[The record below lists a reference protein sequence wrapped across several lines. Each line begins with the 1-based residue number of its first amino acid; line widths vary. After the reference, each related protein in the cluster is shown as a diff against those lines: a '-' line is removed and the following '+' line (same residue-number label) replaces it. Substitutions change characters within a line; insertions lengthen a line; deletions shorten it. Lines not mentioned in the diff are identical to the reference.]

1 MVESNA
7 SPHALHILRSRG
19 WIANTSMIRNLDY
32 LKELGLSEGDVVG
45 FKPDSE
51 YEFNIDGQKLY
62 RILSNY
68 ITTNYVEETKS
79 N

>member
-1 MVESNA
+1 MYSN
-7 SPHALHILRSRG
+7 
-19 WIANTSMIRNLDY
+19 DY

-68 ITTNYVEETKS
+68 ITTNYVEEAKS